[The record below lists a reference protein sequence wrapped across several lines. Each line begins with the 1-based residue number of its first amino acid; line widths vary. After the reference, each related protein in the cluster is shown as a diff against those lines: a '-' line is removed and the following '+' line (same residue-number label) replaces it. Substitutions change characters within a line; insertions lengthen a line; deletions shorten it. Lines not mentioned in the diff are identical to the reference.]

1 MFVSFWLIS
10 DLHSVGHS
18 FCLTSLSRSI
28 QHLCL
33 LIGVLVSWHLKWLL
47 LDKYFLAFLLFSVSC
62 YSVFFLVSFLPLW
75 FYFVLW
81 ETWFP
86 RSLPSFVEF
95 SFPMAVFFYFYEC
108 DSLSHLMATVNLM
121 FLKLF
126 LFPGHS
132 AGFSSNCW
140 SVYFT
145 KRNWGQWFEDCISE
159 SLGKHFQ
166 NIHSQF
172 NSPSFNA
179 AAPGPKESVTVSKN
193 CV

>member
-1 MFVSFWLIS
+1 MTWQSGVNGSSFRFISVCLCQNSFELRMPEENMRQKLICVGMKCPVSI
-10 DLHSVGHS
+10 
-18 FCLTSLSRSI
+18 
-28 QHLCL
+28 
-33 LIGVLVSWHLKWLL
+33 
-47 LDKYFLAFLLFSVSC
+47 
-62 YSVFFLVSFLPLW
+62 
-75 FYFVLW
+75 
-81 ETWFP
+81 
-86 RSLPSFVEF
+86 VEF

-121 FLKLF
+121 LLKLF

-179 AAPGPKESVTVSKN
+179 AAPSPKESVTVSKN
-193 CV
+193 CI